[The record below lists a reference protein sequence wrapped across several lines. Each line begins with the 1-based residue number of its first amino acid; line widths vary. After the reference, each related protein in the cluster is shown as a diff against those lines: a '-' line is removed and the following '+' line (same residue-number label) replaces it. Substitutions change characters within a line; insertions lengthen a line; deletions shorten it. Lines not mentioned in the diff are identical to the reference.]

1 MDGGNEPVCHRIR
14 RPVSR
19 VSALTRETNDTGQ
32 SNTKDLTHPVEDVV
46 GLYLDPPDKA
56 LVLSVDEKRSYAGC

>member
-19 VSALTRETNDTGQ
+19 ISALTRETNDTGQ
-32 SNTKDLTHPVEDVV
+32 SNTNYRNIYLT
-46 GLYLDPPDKA
+46 GYTNGSLGGA
-56 LVLSVDEKRSYAGC
+56 NRIGVDAWVAKYSTRR